1 MKLAVYKEKSKNFSD
16 IEFLINNCQ
25 ISEYEKIYI
34 DSFDNGEALISNIK
48 SGEYYDIVFLYCTY
62 GYNNG
67 YIIGNKIRNELNNQ
81 NISIVYVTNY
91 EIDSS
96 KLIDSRPIKLLTEP
110 ISNDDISEVFAV
122 FHKINGNKKHCFKVK
137 NNCDIKFIPYSDI
150 LYFMSTSRKI
160 SVVTKNSKYECYGKI
175 NELNNVIGFIKV
187 HKSFLINLN
196 YVKEYNYKSIKMLNN
211 EYIPISQSLRTKVK
225 AIMENLE

>member
-62 GYNNG
+62 GYDNG
-67 YIIGNKIRNELNNQ
+67 YII
-81 NISIVYVTNY
+81 
-91 EIDSS
+91 
-96 KLIDSRPIKLLTEP
+96 
-110 ISNDDISEVFAV
+110 
-122 FHKINGNKKHCFKVK
+122 GNKKHCFKVK

-160 SVVTKNSKYECYGKI
+160 SVVTKNSNYECYGKI

-225 AIMENLE
+225 TIMENLE